1 MTPQSMKTLT
11 WAWVALLALLALT
24 YGSAYIPLGVFN
36 TWLNFA
42 IATAKALLVAWVFM
56 HLGRSPALVRV
67 FAGTGFVWLLFL
79 AALSAADY
87 LTRA

>member
-1 MTPQSMKTLT
+1 MTAQSMKTLT
-11 WAWVALLALLALT
+11 WTWVALLALLAVT
-24 YGSAYIPLGVFN
+24 CGSAYIPLGAFN

-56 HLGRSPALVRV
+56 HLGRAPALVRL
-67 FAGTGFVWLLFL
+67 FAGTGFAWLLFL

>member
-1 MTPQSMKTLT
+1 MTAQSMKALT
-11 WAWVALLALLALT
+11 WTWALLLALLALT
-24 YGSAYIPLGVFN
+24 CGSAYVPLGAFN
-36 TWLNFA
+36 VWLNFA

-56 HLGRSPALVRV
+56 HLGRGSALVRL
-67 FAGTGFVWLLFL
+67 FAGAGFLWLLFF